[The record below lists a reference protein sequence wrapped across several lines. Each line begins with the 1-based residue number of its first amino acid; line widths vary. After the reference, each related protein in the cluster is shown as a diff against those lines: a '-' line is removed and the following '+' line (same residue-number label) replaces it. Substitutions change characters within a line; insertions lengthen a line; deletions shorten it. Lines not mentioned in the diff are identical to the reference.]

1 MYSDAVLPPPSPN
14 QGANPPHFPLDF
26 AAGYQ
31 YTTPDGT
38 TYPAQFPAPT
48 LQVQPGDT
56 IDLTVHNRL
65 AQAPGPTLPPGA
77 VLTNIHTHGLVVS
90 PLDEG
95 DNVYRTMFV
104 RRLVPHAR
112 RHPGEPPARRRLV
125 PLAPPRLYRRP
136 GVWRPRGNASD
147 RRPARPVATVQR
159 QVRGAVPRA
168 DVRLDQ
174 HRRER
179 QPLPGRRDA
188 DRRAR
193 EPRPVRHDVAEV
205 RQRPVQPDDHDPP
218 RRDPDLDVRRHRA
231 QRELQPRDHRRQ
243 RPEPV
248 EGDDLLLRREHEQRH
263 AAKDD
268 PRAAG
273 AVQLQRADGH
283 RSRRAGLDGRHGAD
297 HPRHVLPD
305 RQRAPASQAAGPV
318 LGTRDDPCGGQSRD
332 AAAAEP
338 DADRAGPRPV
348 HRHT

>member
-1 MYSDAVLPPPSPN
+1 MSD
-14 QGANPPHFPLDF
+14 G
-26 AAGYQ
+26 
-31 YTTPDGT
+31 
-38 TYPAQFPAPT
+38 
-48 LQVQPGDT
+48 
-56 IDLTVHNRL
+56 
-65 AQAPGPTLPPGA
+65 
-77 VLTNIHTHGLVVS
+77 
-90 PLDEG
+90 
-95 DNVYRTMFV
+95 
-104 RRLVPHAR
+104 LVPHAR
-112 RHPGEPPARRRLV
+112 RHPVEPPARRRLV

-136 GVWRPRGNASD
+136 GVRRPRGNAPD
-147 RRPARPVATVQR
+147 RRPARPVATVQG

-174 HRRER
+174 HRPATGNRY
-179 QPLPGRRDA
+179 LDDADA

-248 EGDDLLLRREHEQRH
+248 AGDDLLLRREHEQRH

-305 RQRAPASQAAGPV
+305 RQRAPAAA
-318 LGTRDDPCGGQSRD
+318 SRR
-332 AAAAEP
+332 P
-338 DADRAGPRPV
+338 SSGRSRRSTWRALPR
-348 HRHT
+348 RSRRRT